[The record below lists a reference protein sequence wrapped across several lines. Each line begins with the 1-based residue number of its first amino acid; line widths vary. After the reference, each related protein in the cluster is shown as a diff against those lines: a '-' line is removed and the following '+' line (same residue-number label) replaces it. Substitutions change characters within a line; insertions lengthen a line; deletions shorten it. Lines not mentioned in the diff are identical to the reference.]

1 MTTHTEAELHAM
13 PLEELKKL
21 VEAEVAAA
29 PVVADP
35 TPSTE
40 QPRDASGK
48 FVVATPVA
56 DPAPVV
62 EAPKVFRSTIDIG
75 DGAGLQVFE
84 ADSEAGLRGKLEQ
97 ALWHANK
104 KIREDN
110 KRAKEAPVTEISSL
124 SPDEEYVLAQTL
136 MTNPSKVIRTEI
148 ERQFGMPVEDVKTAL
163 AAHKQAEISRQNDA
177 VAAAW
182 ATSTPDYYADD
193 SNGKKMVA
201 YINKF
206 YAGQAT
212 AENLTAAFQ
221 DLNSSGLLKAKPVA
235 APPADP
241 APAPAAPA
249 PPARRSSGISS
260 LPTVPPPVSSEP
272 STEELYNMPLEKLA
286 ALANKQ
292 ARGL

>member
-1 MTTHTEAELHAM
+1 M
-13 PLEELKKL
+13 PLEELKRL
-21 VEAEVAAA
+21 AEAEAAA
-29 PVVADP
+29 PVVTEP
-35 TPSTE
+35 TVPATE
-40 QPRDASGK
+40 QPRGPNGQ
-48 FVVATPVA
+48 FVATTPE
-56 DPAPVV
+56 PVV

-110 KRAKEAPVTEISSL
+110 KRAKETPVTEISTL

-136 MTNPSKVIRTEI
+136 MTNPSKVIRAEI
-148 ERQFGMPVEDVKTAL
+148 ERQFGMPVDDVKKAL
-163 AAHKQAEISRQNDA
+163 AAQQQAEFSRQNDA

-206 YAGQAT
+206 YGGQAT

-221 DLNSSGLLKAKPVA
+221 DLNSSGLLKAKPAPVEPVVA
-235 APPADP
+235 APVV
-241 APAPAAPA
+241 PA

-260 LPTVPPPVSSEP
+260 LPSAPPPVSSEP
-272 STEELYNMPLEKLA
+272 SLDELYTMPMEKLE
-286 ALANKQ
+286 ALARGNKP
-292 ARGL
+292 RSF

>member
-1 MTTHTEAELHAM
+1 MSTTPAPDLQNM
-13 PLEELKKL
+13 PLEELRRL
-21 VEAEVAAA
+21 AEAEVV
-29 PVVADP
+29 PVVEAP
-35 TPSTE
+35 PVTE
-40 QPRDASGK
+40 QPRGPNGK
-48 FVVATPVA
+48 FMVAPVVP

-62 EAPKVFRSTIDIG
+62 EAAKVFRSTIDIG

-110 KRAKEAPVTEISSL
+110 KRAKEAPPAEISTL
-124 SPDEEYVLAQTL
+124 TPDEEYVLAQTL

-148 ERQFGMPVEDVKTAL
+148 ERQFGMPVDEVKKAL
-163 AAHKQAEISRQNDA
+163 AAHQQAEFSRQNDA

-193 SNGKKMVA
+193 SNGRKMVA

-206 YAGQAT
+206 HGGQAS
-212 AENLTAAFQ
+212 AENLSAAFQ

-235 APPADP
+235 APPADSAP
-241 APAPAAPA
+241 VPAVQAPA
-249 PPARRSSGISS
+249 ARRSSGISS
-260 LPTVPPPVSSEP
+260 LPSVPPPVSSEP
-272 STEELYNMPLEKLA
+272 SVEDLYAMPLHQLE
-286 ALANKQ
+286 ALARGNKP
-292 ARGL
+292 RGF